1 MKAPLLAAQAALAL
15 AILIGPLA
23 APSAHDDLPPLRHGY
38 VDNRYGQLHFSIATP
53 ARRSDLPPLVLFH
66 QSPNSSEEFHDLVRM
81 LGRERIAIA
90 IDTPGH
96 GGSDGPATLPSIED
110 YAAAIAE
117 GLRNLGYGPQKPLD
131 VFGYHTGSKIVTE
144 LALAEPRMIRR
155 VILSGLYDPPPE
167 QLAQA
172 LANLHH
178 PSSVSDLLERF
189 HERLP
194 QNRDYYAR
202 QGLSEEQWGRIRID
216 SLRGLTRQE
225 FGHEAAFRYA
235 PRFAARLALIQ
246 QPVLL
251 LPLDDGLAQATRD
264 AATRFKNVHVT
275 PQTYAAG
282 GFFTQT
288 AAIADVMNQFCRDV
302 LSLQGAQ

>member
-1 MKAPLLAAQAALAL
+1 MSGLSLTVFSALAVSAL
-15 AILIGPLA
+15 TGSVASS
-23 APSAHDDLPPLRHGY
+23 SAHDNLPLLRHGY

-90 IDTPGH
+90 IDTPGY
-96 GGSDGPATLPSIED
+96 GGSDGPATIPSIED
-110 YAAAIAE
+110 YAGAIAE
-117 GLRNLGYGPQKPLD
+117 GLRHLGYGRQKPVD

-144 LALAEPRMIRR
+144 LALAEPGMIRR
-155 VILSGLYDPPPE
+155 VILSGLYDPPPA

-194 QNRDYYAR
+194 QTRDYYAK

-216 SLRGLTRQE
+216 SLRGLIRQE
-225 FGHEAAFRYA
+225 FGHEAAFRYT
-235 PRFAARLALIQ
+235 PRFAMRMALIQ

-264 AATRFKNVHVT
+264 AAPRFKNVRVASET
-275 PQTYAAG
+275 FGAG
-282 GFFTQT
+282 GFFTET
-288 AAIADVMNQFCRDV
+288 AAIAAVMNQFSREAV
-302 LSLQGAQ
+302 LSQGSK

>member
-1 MKAPLLAAQAALAL
+1 MKTLLRTTLAAIAVLAGPQAL
-15 AILIGPLA
+15 
-23 APSAHDDLPPLRHGY
+23 PSPHDDLPPLRHGY

-53 ARRSDLPPLVLFH
+53 KRRSGLPPLVLFH

-90 IDTPGH
+90 IDTPGY
-96 GGSDGPATLPSIED
+96 GGSDGPATIPSIED
-110 YAAAIAE
+110 FAAAIAD
-117 GLRNLGYGPQKPLD
+117 GLRNLGFGPRKPLD
-131 VFGYHTGSKIVTE
+131 VFGYHTGSKIVAE
-144 LALAEPRMIRR
+144 LALAEPRMIRH

-167 QLAQA
+167 QLARA
-172 LANLHH
+172 LADLRH

-194 QNRDYYAR
+194 QTRDYYAR

-275 PQTYAAG
+275 PETFAAG

-288 AAIADVMNQFCRDV
+288 AAIAAVMNQFCRDV
-302 LSLQGAQ
+302 LNPQRTK

>member
-1 MKAPLLAAQAALAL
+1 MSAPSLTVIAALAVSAL
-15 AILIGPLA
+15 TGSVASSS
-23 APSAHDDLPPLRHGY
+23 APNDLPPLRHGY

-66 QSPNSSEEFHDLVRM
+66 QSPNTSEEFHDLVRM

-90 IDTPGH
+90 IDTPGY
-96 GGSDGPATLPSIED
+96 GGSDGPAIIPSIED

-117 GLRNLGYGPQKPLD
+117 GLRNLGFGPQKPLD

-144 LALAEPRMIRR
+144 LALAEPRMIRH
-155 VILSGLYDPPPE
+155 VILSGLYDPPSA

-194 QNRDYYAR
+194 QTRDYYAR
-202 QGLSEEQWGRIRID
+202 QGLSDEQWGRIRID

-288 AAIADVMNQFCRDV
+288 AAIAAVMNQFCRNAF
-302 LSLQGAQ
+302 SPQGTK